1 MITKTSLLTY
11 LRTSLLAIVAS
22 IALLTYSIN
31 AAERPATPTP
41 TAWSWISATNGA
53 GVKKVGSWQ
62 DDQFR
67 NARSAHLKSYQDGDE
82 LTIPFSGTAI
92 GIRLAGQNT
101 PEYSGQGG
109 ASQGLLVCSIDGSVA
124 KTIHS
129 THAGREH
136 ILALG
141 LKPGDHILKIRHASV
156 NNQTGCRIDGFWAL
170 PAATGSVTFQLTGER
185 SQFLT
190 DCRLIV
196 IQGDKIIRSTITRNW
211 ISGTCSLLLPTG
223 RDYRVAIQAS
233 GWQTVSSSAFDISAN
248 NETTLTMP
256 FLKRTASTIS
266 YHFRYPS
273 INNQAI
279 RTRGSSFRAR
289 FLGFN
294 ATIKSVRIKRKIGY
308 KTISRLLEFRE
319 ISDRADYYDREV
331 EVTIPADIPIGI
343 YDLEI
348 AIVGSG
354 RTGVAKSPRSVAVI
368 ASYTKNPRLVSWGHL
383 DTSGQHQ
390 AEYLQRL
397 CTMANIIAPDMVLA
411 SNCVNPAYISGAM
424 AALQS
429 PYMVNF
435 GNHQMPGH
443 KHWYGADIQ
452 IVPLTPQINVLNYA
466 IPWFHGTEAAS
477 GLFNRYPDS
486 TYNIINGFESNAP
499 IEFFNQH
506 KVRLIHDAHGLGSK
520 AMIIDGTQTQRV
532 GKTNSNSFRVIQF
545 KDGKVESCTYND
557 HPTAAIPFGRT
568 QVMPLRIKQTVDNDT
583 YTATV
588 TNELK
593 MDFKGATIR
602 FLVPATPT
610 YRTAAGKITSTAI
623 SDDKTLREIVVTIDI
638 PQESTFSI
646 NLSPN

>member
-1 MITKTSLLTY
+1 MITKLSLLIASLTIVA
-11 LRTSLLAIVAS
+11 LTALLAHPI
-22 IALLTYSIN
+22 I
-31 AAERPATPTP
+31 AAERPAPSTP
-41 TAWSWISATNGA
+41 TAWSWISATTGDS
-53 GVKKVGSWQ
+53 VKKTGSWQ
-62 DDQFR
+62 HDQFR
-67 NARSAHLKSYQDGDE
+67 NARAAHLKSYHDGDE

-101 PEYSGQGG
+101 PEYLGQGD
-109 ASQGLLVCSIDGSVA
+109 ASQGQLVCSIDDTVA
-124 KTIHS
+124 KTIAC

-136 ILALG
+136 ILAHG
-141 LKPGDHILKIRHASV
+141 LKPGDHILRIRHAAV

-190 DCRLIV
+190 DCRLIIV
-196 IQGDKIIRSTITRNW
+196 QGDKIIRSTISRNW
-211 ISGTCSLLLPTG
+211 ISGTCSVLLPAGTN
-223 RDYRVAIQAS
+223 YRITIQAS
-233 GWQTVSSSAFDISAN
+233 GWQTVSTSAFDITAN
-248 NETTLTMP
+248 TQTTLAIP
-256 FLKRTASTIS
+256 FLNRAVSTIP

-289 FLGFN
+289 FLGFT
-294 ATIKSVRIKRKIGY
+294 ATIKTVRIKREIGN
-308 KTISRLLEFRE
+308 KTISRLLAFRE
-319 ISDRADYYDREV
+319 LSDRADYYDREL
-331 EVTIPADIPIGI
+331 EVMIPADTPGGI

-348 AIVGSG
+348 AIEGSG
-354 RTGVAKSPRSVAVI
+354 RTSVAKSPRSVAII
-368 ASYTKNPRLVSWGHL
+368 ANYTQNPRFVSWGHL
-383 DTSGQHQ
+383 DTSGQYQ

-397 CTMANIIAPDMVLA
+397 CTMVNIIAPDMVLA
-411 SNCVNPAYISGAM
+411 SNCVNPAYISGTM
-424 AALQS
+424 ASLRS

-452 IVPLTPQINVLNYA
+452 IVPLTPKINVLNYA
-466 IPWFHGTEAAS
+466 LPWFHGTEAAS

-499 IEFFNQH
+499 IEFLNQH
-506 KVRLIHDAHGLGSK
+506 TVRLIHDAHGLGSK

-545 KDGKVESCTYND
+545 KHGKVESCTYND
-557 HPTAAIPFGRT
+557 HPTAAIPFTRT
-568 QVMPLRIKQTVDNDT
+568 QVMPLRVKQTVADDT

-593 MDFKGATIR
+593 MDFKDATIR
-602 FLVPATPT
+602 FLVPADQT
-610 YRTAAGKITSTAI
+610 YQPSAGKIKSTTL
-623 SDDKTLREIVVTIDI
+623 SDDKSLKEIVVSINI
-638 PQESTFSI
+638 PRETTFPL

>member
-1 MITKTSLLTY
+1 MISKSSLLTIVV
-11 LRTSLLAIVAS
+11 LIASLA
-22 IALLTYSIN
+22 YSSN
-31 AAERPATPTP
+31 AAERTATPIP
-41 TAWSWISATNGA
+41 TAWSWISATNSDS
-53 GVKKVGSWQ
+53 VKKDGSWQ
-62 DDQFR
+62 NDQFR
-67 NARSAHLKSYQDGDE
+67 YAHSAHLKSYQDGAE
-82 LTIPFSGTAI
+82 LTIAFSGTAI

-101 PEYSGQGG
+101 PEYSGQGA
-109 ASQGLLVCSIDGSVA
+109 ASQGLLVCSIDGTVA
-124 KTIHS
+124 KTVYC
-129 THAGREH
+129 TQAGREH
-136 ILALG
+136 LVAHG
-141 LKPGDHILKIRHASV
+141 LKPGDHILKIRHAAV
-156 NNQTGCRIDGFWAL
+156 NNQTGCRIDGFWTL

-196 IQGDKIIRSTITRNW
+196 VQGDKIIRSTIARNW
-211 ISGTCSLLLPTG
+211 ISGTCSLLLPAGTN
-223 RDYRVAIQAS
+223 YQIAMQAF
-233 GWQTVSSSAFDISAN
+233 GWQSVSSSAFDIAAN
-248 NETTLTMP
+248 TETTLTMP
-256 FLKRTASTIS
+256 FLKRTASTIP
-266 YHFRYPS
+266 YRFRYPS

-279 RTRGSSFRAR
+279 RSRGSTFRAR
-289 FLGFN
+289 FLGFT
-294 ATIKSVRIKRKIGY
+294 ATIKCVRIKRKIGD

-319 ISDRADYYDREV
+319 LSDRADYYDREV
-331 EVTIPADIPIGI
+331 EVMIPADTPIGI
-343 YDLEI
+343 YGLEI
-348 AIVGSG
+348 AIEGSG
-354 RTGVAKSPRSVAVI
+354 RTSVAKSPRSVAI
-368 ASYTKNPRLVSWGHL
+368 ITNYTQNPRFVSWGHL
-383 DTSGQHQ
+383 DTSGQYQ

-397 CTMANIIAPDMVLA
+397 CSMANIIAPDMVLA

-424 AALQS
+424 ASLRS

-466 IPWFHGTEAAS
+466 LPWFHGTEAAS
-477 GLFNRYPDS
+477 GLFNRYPDA

-499 IEFFNQH
+499 IEFLNQH

-557 HPTAAIPFGRT
+557 HPTAPVPFART
-568 QVMPLRIKQTVDNDT
+568 QVMPLRVKQTVDNDT

-602 FLVPATPT
+602 FLVPATVT
-610 YRTAAGKITSTAI
+610 YQTTTGKIISTAL
-623 SDDKTLREIVVTIDI
+623 SDDKSTLEIIVSLDI
-638 PQESTFSI
+638 PQETTFSVQ
-646 NLSPN
+646 LSPN

>member
-1 MITKTSLLTY
+1 MMSKFSLLTI
-11 LRTSLLAIVAS
+11 LVLIACLAYAS
-22 IALLTYSIN
+22 N

-41 TAWSWISATNGA
+41 ASWSWISATNSDSVEQA
-53 GVKKVGSWQ
+53 GSWQ
-62 DDQFR
+62 RDQFR
-67 NARSAHLKSYQDGDE
+67 NARSAHLKSYQDGAE

-101 PEYSGQGG
+101 PEYSGQGA
-109 ASQGLLVCSIDGSVA
+109 ASQGLLVCSIDGTVA
-124 KTIHS
+124 KTVHC
-129 THAGREH
+129 TQAGREQ
-136 ILALG
+136 ILAHG
-141 LKPGDHILKIRHASV
+141 LKPGDHILKIRHTAV

-170 PAATGSVTFQLTGER
+170 PATTGSVTFQLTGER

-196 IQGDKIIRSTITRNW
+196 VQGDKIIRSTISRNW
-211 ISGTCSLLLPTG
+211 ISGTCSLLLPAG
-223 RDYRVAIQAS
+223 ANYRIAIQAS
-233 GWQTVSSSAFDISAN
+233 GWQSVSSSAFDITAN
-248 NETTLTMP
+248 SETTLTIP
-256 FLKRTASTIS
+256 YLKRSVSTIS
-266 YHFRYPS
+266 YRFRYPS
-273 INNQAI
+273 INTQAI
-279 RTRGSSFRAR
+279 RTRGSTFRAR
-289 FLGFN
+289 FLGFT
-294 ATIKSVRIKRKIGY
+294 ATIKTVRIKREIGN

-319 ISDRADYYDREV
+319 LSDRAHYYDREV
-331 EVTIPADIPIGI
+331 EVTIPADTPVGI

-348 AIVGSG
+348 AIEGSG
-354 RTGVAKSPRSVAVI
+354 RTSVAKSPRSVAI
-368 ASYTKNPRLVSWGHL
+368 IKNYTQNPRFVSWGHL
-383 DTSGQHQ
+383 DTSGQYQ

-397 CTMANIIAPDMVLA
+397 CSMVDIIAPDMVLA

-424 AALQS
+424 ASLRS

-466 IPWFHGTEAAS
+466 LPWFHGTEAAS
-477 GLFNRYPDS
+477 GLFNRYPDA

-499 IEFFNQH
+499 IEFLNQH

-520 AMIIDGTQTQRV
+520 AMIIAGTQTQRV

-545 KDGKVESCTYND
+545 MDGKVESCTYNN
-557 HPTAAIPFGRT
+557 HPTAPIPFART
-568 QVMPLRIKQTVDNDT
+568 QVMPLRVKQTVENDT

-593 MDFKGATIR
+593 MDFRDATIR
-602 FLVPATPT
+602 FLVPADQT
-610 YRTAAGKITSTAI
+610 YRTSGGEITSTAL
-623 SDDKTLREIVVTIDI
+623 SDDKSLLEIIVSIDI
-638 PQESTFSI
+638 PRETVFSL

>member
-1 MITKTSLLTY
+1 MTSRSTPLT
-11 LRTSLLAIVAS
+11 IVALIAVLAYSS
-22 IALLTYSIN
+22 I
-31 AAERPATPTP
+31 AAERTATPIP
-41 TAWSWISATNGA
+41 TAWSWISATNSDSVEKA
-53 GVKKVGSWQ
+53 GSWQ
-62 DDQFR
+62 RDQFR
-67 NARSAHLKSYQDGDE
+67 YAHSAHLKSYQDGAE

-101 PEYSGQGG
+101 PEYSGQGA
-109 ASQGLLVCSIDGSVA
+109 ASQGRLVCSIDGTVV
-124 KTIHS
+124 KTVHC

-136 ILALG
+136 LLAHG
-141 LKPGDHILKIRHASV
+141 LKPGDHILKIRHAAV
-156 NNQTGCRIDGFWAL
+156 NNQTGCRIDGFWTL
-170 PAATGSVTFQLTGER
+170 PATTGSVAFQLSGER

-196 IQGDKIIRSTITRNW
+196 IQGDKIIRSTIARNR

-223 RDYRVAIQAS
+223 TNYQIAIQAS
-233 GWQTVSSSAFDISAN
+233 GWQLTSSSTFDITAN
-248 NETTLTMP
+248 TVTPLTMP
-256 FLKRTASTIS
+256 FLKRTVSTTA

-279 RTRGSSFRAR
+279 RTRGSTFRAR
-289 FLGFN
+289 FLGFA
-294 ATIKSVRIKRKIGY
+294 ATIKTVRIKREIGN
-308 KTISRLLEFRE
+308 KTISKTLQFRE
-319 ISDRADYYDREV
+319 LSDRAHYYDREV
-331 EVTIPADIPIGI
+331 EITIPKDMPLGI
-343 YDLEI
+343 YNLEI
-348 AIVGSG
+348 AIEGDG
-354 RTGVAKSPRSVAVI
+354 RTSVAKSPRSVAII
-368 ASYTKNPRLVSWGHL
+368 ANYAQNPRFVSWGHL
-383 DTSGQHQ
+383 DTSGQYQ

-397 CTMANIIAPDMVLA
+397 CTMVNIITPDMVLA

-424 AALQS
+424 ASLRS

-452 IVPLTPQINVLNYA
+452 IVPLTPKINVLNYA
-466 IPWFHGTEAAS
+466 LPWFHGTEAAS
-477 GLFNRYPDS
+477 GFFNRYPDS

-499 IEFFNQH
+499 IEFLNHH

-557 HPTAAIPFGRT
+557 HPTAAIPFART

-583 YTATV
+583 YSATV

-602 FLVPATPT
+602 FLVPATTT
-610 YRTAAGKITSTAI
+610 YRTSAGKITSTAL
-623 SDDKTLREIVVTIDI
+623 SDDKSTLEIIVSLDI
-638 PQESTFSI
+638 PQETTFSVQ
-646 NLSPN
+646 LSPN